1 MPKNTNNPLVSIIM
15 NCHNG
20 EKYLKQAVDSILSQ
34 SLKNFEVIFWDNK
47 STDQSA
53 KIYKSYKD
61 KRLKYYCSKKFT
73 NLYEARNLAINLS
86 KGTYIAF
93 LDTDDYWT
101 KDKLRIQM
109 EKFNDKTI
117 SLVYSNYFLYNEF
130 TKKKRIYTEKTLSQG
145 YTSNDLL
152 KNYLIGISTVIFRK
166 SLFDKYK
173 FNPRFNIIGDFD
185 LFLRLSKKYKFSAVQ
200 EPLVYYRVHNKSY
213 SKNNYFEEI
222 KELNYWIKN
231 QKLFSKKELS
241 TIVKKINYMIIMNNI
256 IEKKNILALKQI
268 NKLSINLIKIKL
280 LIFLILPN
288 FFLRFLKKN
297 F

>member
-15 NCHNG
+15 NCYNG
-20 EKYLKQAVDSILSQ
+20 EKYLKQAVDSILNQ
-34 SLKNFEVIFWDNK
+34 SFRNFEVIFWDNK

-61 KRLKYYCSKKFT
+61 KRLKYYYSKKFT

-93 LDTDDYWT
+93 LDTDDYWI

-109 EKFNDKTI
+109 AKFNDKNV
-117 SLVYSNYFLYNEF
+117 SLVYANYFLYNQI
-130 TKKKRIYTEKTLSQG
+130 TKKKKIYTEKVLPQG
-145 YTSNDLL
+145 YISKDLL
-152 KNYLIGISTVIFRK
+152 KNYLIGISTVILRK
-166 SLFDKYK
+166 SLFDKYN

-185 LFLRLSKKYKFSAVQ
+185 LFLRLSKKFKFSAVQ

-213 SKNNYFEEI
+213 SKNNYSEEI
-222 KELNYWIKN
+222 NELNYWIKN
-231 QKLFSKKELS
+231 QKLFIKKELS
-241 TIVKKINYMIIMNNI
+241 TILKKVKYMVIMNNI
-256 IEKKNILALKQI
+256 IEKKNILALKNI
-268 NKLSINLIKIKL
+268 NKLPISLTKIKL

-288 FFLRFLKKN
+288 YLLRFLKKN